1 MKTPLVSIV
10 IPVYNGA
17 DYLKETIESAL
28 AQTYER
34 VEVLV
39 INDGST
45 DGGAT
50 AEIARS
56 FGNTIRYFEK
66 PNGGVST
73 ALNLGVEKMR
83 GDWFSWLSHDDLYEP
98 DKVKDQVEELRK
110 LGDEAHH
117 YILSCGTTLID
128 EAGAP
133 IYRPRRRLSGV
144 YTDEAMFDY
153 LLLKACLSGCAL
165 LIPKR
170 ALEQVGG
177 FPTTYRYIQDWVCWV
192 DLALAGYQFK
202 VTTAPHS
209 KTRIHAKQQTKKI
222 ADLAPIETARFFER
236 LLVRLD
242 ATSSKTTPQIK
253 TVFKAV
259 YRSTDPEVREELL
272 QRFDGHRHLSRMERT
287 RLNVSAVM
295 YHRMLTL
302 YRGMM
307 NLRYR

>member
-1 MKTPLVSIV
+1 MERPLVSIV

-34 VEVLV
+34 IEVLV

-56 FGNTIRYFEK
+56 FGSRIRYYEK

-73 ALNLGVEKMR
+73 ALNLGIDKMR
-83 GDWFSWLSHDDLYEP
+83 GEWFSWLSHDDLYEP
-98 DKVKDQVEELRK
+98 EKVNDQVEELLK
-110 LGDEAHH
+110 LGDQAER

-133 IYRPRRRLSGV
+133 IHRPRRQLKGV
-144 YTDEAMFDY
+144 YTNEAMFDY

-192 DLALAGYQFK
+192 DLALSGYQFK

-222 ADLAPIETARFFER
+222 ADLAPIETARFFEQ
-236 LLVRLD
+236 LFVRLD
-242 ATSSKTTPQIK
+242 TTNSVTTPQIK

-259 YRSTDPEVREELL
+259 YRSTDPEVREDLL
-272 QRFDGHRHLSRMERT
+272 QRFDGPRHLSRMEQQ
-287 RLNVSAVM
+287 RLNVSAAI
-295 YHRMLTL
+295 YQRLLTF